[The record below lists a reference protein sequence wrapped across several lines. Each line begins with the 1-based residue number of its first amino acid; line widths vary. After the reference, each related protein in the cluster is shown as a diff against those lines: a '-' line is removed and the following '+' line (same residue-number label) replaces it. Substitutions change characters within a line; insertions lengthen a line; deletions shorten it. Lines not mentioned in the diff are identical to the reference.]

1 MSCKLEGNMGNA
13 NEIKEIIERTK
24 AEFLPADFEDPD
36 GKPQVYSL
44 EEEYDKTRK
53 NRNYFFYGSVLI
65 FLSAVIIAAVV
76 ATIHIQESGK
86 QVAIDI
92 SDFEDVE
99 LKELIESS
107 RKQQTSLEVVQRELQ
122 GVRSELNDELER
134 ARGEYDRQR
143 ELILTQ
149 GLSADERTR
158 KLAEL
163 KRDYDARVQRINAQY
178 AQQIAAKEQQI
189 AKLRAELD
197 AYNQKISTGAERAD
211 SIIKGEDELFSLRMG
226 EVKKAYEQE
235 IADLKAQHRR
245 EMQDMYEKYNPVFAE
260 KDLIAIISKPALEIS
275 DADRVYLDGLDARL
289 IREKAAPQQELNNL
303 SSWIKAI
310 NTLNARMQR
319 IPYENSPQRTIL
331 HTSSFAKAVFGLFD
345 GMLRNLLTT
354 IERQQLILS
363 GYQAALRYM
372 VQVQK
377 EDGFILNAADNSRI
391 QLHINELKS
400 PRDGDIAWIFR
411 TDEEKIA
418 TVRIKTLQGVRMAE
432 VVRLEPN
439 KQIQPFDKIMLKLV
453 QEQ

>member
-1 MSCKLEGNMGNA
+1 MGNA